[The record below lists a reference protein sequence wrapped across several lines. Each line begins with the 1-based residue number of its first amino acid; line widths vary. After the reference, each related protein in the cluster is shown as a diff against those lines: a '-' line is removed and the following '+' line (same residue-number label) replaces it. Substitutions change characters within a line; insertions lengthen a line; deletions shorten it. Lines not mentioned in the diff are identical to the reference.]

1 MMTSQFYSFDDEAKE
16 FLYSI
21 MSFYPGTTTE
31 KIKRTLEFLDDL
43 IFKTESDLENPFSN
57 SSREYYKLAKYSKKI
72 LIPEILTALKMV
84 NDSDPINIHDWN

>member
-1 MMTSQFYSFDDEAKE
+1 MMTNQFYSFDDEAKE

-21 MSFYPGTTTE
+21 MSFYPSTTTE

-72 LIPEILTALKMV
+72 LIPEILTTLKMV
-84 NDSDPINIHDWN
+84 NDSDPITIHDWN

>member
-1 MMTSQFYSFDDEAKE
+1 MKMNQYYLFDDEAKE

-31 KIKRTLEFLDDL
+31 KIKRTVEFLDDL

-57 SSREYYKLAKYSKKI
+57 DSRNYYKLAKYSRKI
-72 LIPEILTALKMV
+72 LIPEILLALETV
-84 NDSDPINIHDWN
+84 TDSDPFNIHDWN